1 MNKLTYTDTEP
12 TKYTTIENAEIE
24 FVECDMAN
32 FTEACRS
39 LAYCAGFSP
48 DTIDRYMVNPY
59 DNSYIEE
66 GD

>member
-1 MNKLTYTDTEP
+1 MNKLTITNTEP
-12 TKYTTIENAEIE
+12 SQYTTIENAEIQ

-48 DTIDRYMVNPY
+48 DIIDRYMINPY
-59 DNSYIEE
+59 NNSYIEE

>member
-1 MNKLTYTDTEP
+1 MNKLTYTNTEP

-24 FVECDMAN
+24 FVECDMAD

>member
-1 MNKLTYTDTEP
+1 MIKLTYTDTEP
-12 TKYTTIENAEIE
+12 TECTTIDHAEIE
-24 FVECDMAN
+24 FSESGMAN

-39 LAYCAGFSP
+39 LAYCAGFHP
-48 DTIDRYMVNPY
+48 DTIDRYISNPH